1 MAQLTNT
8 RVYGKLDV
16 DKYINVQAF
25 TDDPDA
31 VQITDLINRINVNSK
46 LVGNGGKTGNVE
58 YTPASL
64 MFHTYS
70 KTGMTILNSKLLT
83 TVNAFSTRFAELSNT
98 AGKFPVNEY
107 NYENLF
113 SLKLRDHTK
122 KDKVTTRND
131 TLIAEA
137 HTIDDTTFDISLSVT
152 DDFSKAS
159 SATTTIGDDTTNIK
173 STFTASTNA
182 DGKSVGTTITTV
194 KVPLTIPYEGGE
206 IVTDNT
212 LDAHM
217 RYSVVVSDTTQL
229 TNLLN
234 SSDFKNCAAGF
245 AGADALG
252 VILYAVVSHVA
263 SGTLP
268 RYPALFYIENNA
280 VYMACFSPSEG
291 IFKKKSSLESG
302 ENVRIIVST
311 KAAYDAL
318 KKVIA

>member
-8 RVYGKLDV
+8 RVYGTLDV
-16 DKYINVQAF
+16 DKCINIQAF

-46 LVGNGGKTGNVE
+46 LVGTRGNIGSTE
-58 YTPASL
+58 YVPASL
-64 MFHTYS
+64 LFHTYN
-70 KTGMTILNSKLLT
+70 KNTGVSIYNGQRLT
-83 TVNAFSTRFAELSNT
+83 TMDMFSTRFAELSNT
-98 AGKFPVNEY
+98 AGKFPVDSSY
-107 NYENLF
+107 NYNNLF

-122 KDKVTTRND
+122 KNSIVTRND
-131 TLIAEA
+131 TLISEK

-152 DDFSKAS
+152 DDFSRAS
-159 SATTTIGDDTTNIK
+159 SSKPTFEEGNVTSTYKTI
-173 STFTASTNA
+173 NA
-182 DGKSVGTTITTV
+182 DGKSVGITTTTV
-194 KVPLTIPYEGGE
+194 KVPLTVPYEGGE

-217 RYSVVVSDTTQL
+217 RYSVDVSNTTQL

-318 KKVIA
+318 KKVIG

>member
-8 RVYGKLDV
+8 RVYGTLDV
-16 DKYINVQAF
+16 DKCINVQAF

-122 KDKVTTRND
+122 KDTVTTRND
-131 TLIAEA
+131 TLISEA

-152 DDFSKAS
+152 DDFSRAS
-159 SATTTIGDDTTNIK
+159 STTTTIDKANIK

-182 DGKSVGTTITTV
+182 DGKSVGITTTTV
-194 KVPLTIPYEGGE
+194 KVPLTVPSKGGE

-217 RYSVVVSDTTQL
+217 RYSVNVSNTTQL

-234 SSDFKNCAAGF
+234 SLDFKNCTAGF

-318 KKVIA
+318 KKVIG

>member
-8 RVYGKLDV
+8 RVYGTLDV
-16 DKYINVQAF
+16 DKCINIQAF

-107 NYENLF
+107 NYEDLF

-122 KDKVTTRND
+122 KDTVTTRND
-131 TLIAEA
+131 TLISEA

-152 DDFSKAS
+152 DDFSRAS
-159 SATTTIGDDTTNIK
+159 SSKPTFEEGNVTSTYKTTNDEGRTVETTT
-173 STFTASTNA
+173 S
-182 DGKSVGTTITTV
+182 TV
-194 KVPLTIPYEGGE
+194 KVPLTVPSKGGE
-206 IVTDNT
+206 IITDNT
-212 LDAHM
+212 LDGHT
-217 RYSVVVSDTTQL
+217 RCVVKVSDTSQL
-229 TNLLN
+229 KKLL
-234 SSDFKNCAAGF
+234 SSSEFRACVSGDID
-245 AGADALG
+245 DASG
-252 VILYAVVSHVA
+252 VLLYAVLGYNARNTSILSCHILYQVK
-263 SGTLP
+263 
-268 RYPALFYIENNA
+268 RYADVLFFA
-280 VYMACFSPSEG
+280 
-291 IFKKKSSLESG
+291 
-302 ENVRIIVST
+302 
-311 KAAYDAL
+311 D
-318 KKVIA
+318 

>member
-16 DKYINVQAF
+16 DKCINVQAF

-46 LVGNGGKTGNVE
+46 LVGIRGNIGSTE
-58 YTPASL
+58 YVPASL
-64 MFHTYS
+64 LFHTYN
-70 KTGMTILNSKLLT
+70 KNTGFSIYNGQQLT
-83 TVNAFSTRFAELSNT
+83 TMNMSSTRFAELSNT
-98 AGKFPVNEY
+98 AGKFPADSSY
-107 NYENLF
+107 NYNNLF

-122 KDKVTTRND
+122 KDTVTTRND
-131 TLIAEA
+131 TLISEA

-152 DDFSKAS
+152 DDFSRAS
-159 SATTTIGDDTTNIK
+159 SSKPTFEEGNVASTYNTSNVEGKTVKTTT
-173 STFTASTNA
+173 S
-182 DGKSVGTTITTV
+182 TV
-194 KVPLTIPYEGGE
+194 KVPLTVPSKGGE
-206 IVTDNT
+206 IITDNT
-212 LDAHM
+212 LDVHM
-217 RYSVVVSDTTQL
+217 RYSVVVSNTTQL

-252 VILYAVVSHVA
+252 VILYAALGYIA

-268 RYPALFYIENNA
+268 SYPALFYIENNA

>member
-8 RVYGKLDV
+8 HVFGTLDV
-16 DKYINVQAF
+16 DKNINIQAF
-25 TDDPDA
+25 TDDANA
-31 VQITDLINRINVNSK
+31 VQITDLIKRINVNSK
-46 LVGNGGKTGNVE
+46 LVGSGGKTGNVE

-122 KDKVTTRND
+122 KDTVSTRND
-131 TLIAEA
+131 TLISEA

-152 DDFSKAS
+152 DDFSRAS
-159 SATTTIGDDTTNIK
+159 SATTTIGDDKTNIK

-182 DGKSVGTTITTV
+182 DGKSVGITTTTV
-194 KVPLTIPYEGGE
+194 KVPLTVPVKGGE
-206 IVTDNT
+206 IITDNT
-212 LDAHM
+212 LDGHM
-217 RYSVVVSDTTQL
+217 RYCVDVSKASQF

-234 SSDFKNCAAGF
+234 SSDFKNCVAGF
-245 AGADALG
+245 GGNDALG
-252 VILYAVVSHVA
+252 VILYAVISYVA
-263 SGTLP
+263 TGTLP
-268 RYPALFYIENNA
+268 RYPVLFYIENNA
-280 VYMACFSPSEG
+280 VYMACFSPNEG
-291 IFKKKSSLESG
+291 IFKKKNSLETG
-302 ENVRIIVST
+302 ENLRIIVST

-318 KKVIA
+318 NKAIA

>member
-8 RVYGKLDV
+8 RVYGTLDV
-16 DKYINVQAF
+16 DKCINIQAF
-25 TDDPDA
+25 TDVPDA

-46 LVGNGGKTGNVE
+46 LVGTRGNIGSTE
-58 YTPASL
+58 YVPASL
-64 MFHTYS
+64 LFHTYN
-70 KTGMTILNSKLLT
+70 KNTGVVIYNGPRLT
-83 TVNAFSTRFAELSNT
+83 TMDMSSTRFAELSNT
-98 AGKFPVNEY
+98 AGKFPADSSY
-107 NYENLF
+107 NYNNLF

-122 KDKVTTRND
+122 KNSIVTRND
-131 TLIAEA
+131 TLISEK

-152 DDFSKAS
+152 DDFSRAS
-159 SATTTIGDDTTNIK
+159 SVTTTIEQTNLN
-173 STFTASTNA
+173 STFTTSTNA
-182 DGKSVGTTITTV
+182 EGKSVETTTSTV
-194 KVPLTIPYEGGE
+194 KVPLTVPSKGGE
-206 IVTDNT
+206 IITDNT

-217 RYSVVVSDTTQL
+217 RYSVVVSNTTQL

-234 SSDFKNCAAGF
+234 SLDFKNCAAGF

-291 IFKKKSSLESG
+291 IFKKKPTNG
-302 ENVRIIVST
+302 AVG
-311 KAAYDAL
+311 
-318 KKVIA
+318 

>member
-8 RVYGKLDV
+8 RVYGTLDV
-16 DKYINVQAF
+16 DKCINIQAF

-83 TVNAFSTRFAELSNT
+83 TVNVFSTRFAELSNT

-122 KDKVTTRND
+122 KDTVTTRND
-131 TLIAEA
+131 TLISEA

-159 SATTTIGDDTTNIK
+159 STTTTIDKANIK

-182 DGKSVGTTITTV
+182 DGKSVGITTTTV
-194 KVPLTIPYEGGE
+194 KVPLTVPYEGGE

-212 LDAHM
+212 LDGHM
-217 RYSVVVSDTTQL
+217 RCVVKVSDTSQL
-229 TNLLN
+229 KKLL
-234 SSDFKNCAAGF
+234 SSSELRACVSGDIDVAS
-245 AGADALG
+245 G
-252 VILYAVVSHVA
+252 VLLYAVLGYNARNTSILSCHILYQVK
-263 SGTLP
+263 
-268 RYPALFYIENNA
+268 RYADVLFFA
-280 VYMACFSPSEG
+280 
-291 IFKKKSSLESG
+291 
-302 ENVRIIVST
+302 
-311 KAAYDAL
+311 D
-318 KKVIA
+318 